1 MLLKSHKIIGIGD
14 IQLLEHTLEVS
25 VKQSKYGNETPLST
39 PPIFAPLTCTSE
51 FGTTTK
57 TKVKWLKHIQQ
68 RKFLRFIVSLLI
80 LLISFLSFSGE
91 TKVVTD

>member
-1 MLLKSHKIIGIGD
+1 MQLSGFGCGHHGSLCDTFVRKRQMRQLYKQLMLLKSHKIIGIGD

-57 TKVKWLKHIQQ
+57 
-68 RKFLRFIVSLLI
+68 RK
-80 LLISFLSFSGE
+80 
-91 TKVVTD
+91 